1 MIILTLKIFCMKK
14 SLLVLVSF
22 FVTLSLSA
30 QKTVADVFAPGEVVW
45 YGLDFSNA
53 RFIGIFGSGSGSGED
68 IRDNLMPAWNSLIVL
83 EPAKYDMGKTFVKE
97 PVINYLDAVGE
108 INANIDASNL
118 IDINPFKFESPE
130 ELIASAVSQYN
141 YGEKD
146 SGLGL
151 VFIVE
156 SFDKARVEASL
167 YVTFFDI
174 STKEVLL
181 TERMTGK
188 PVGFGLRNHWGGG
201 IYNILKQI
209 QASAFKDWQTKYN

>member
-1 MIILTLKIFCMKK
+1 MFC
-14 SLLVLVSF
+14 
-22 FVTLSLSA
+22 
-30 QKTVADVFAPGEVVW
+30 PGRIVW
-45 YGLDFSNA
+45 YRLDFSNA
-53 RFIGIFGSGSGSGED
+53 RFIGILAASGSGED
-68 IRDNLMPAWNSLIVL
+68 IRDNLMPAWNSLIIL
-83 EPAKYDMGKTFVKE
+83 EPAKDMGKTFVKE

-108 INANIDASNL
+108 INANIDASN
-118 IDINPFKFESPE
+118 IMDINPFKFESPE
-130 ELIASAVSQYN
+130 ELIASAVSQYKS
-141 YGEKD
+141 GEKD